1 VDYSALLPNARNP
14 AALADQLNLLIC
26 ANQMTAATRTQII
39 TTLNSFAATATDLER
54 VQTAIQFSVSSP
66 DGALQK

>member
-1 VDYSALLPNARNP
+1 
-14 AALADQLNLLIC
+14 
-26 ANQMTAATRTQII
+26 MTATTRTQII

-54 VQTAIQFSVSSP
+54 VQTAIQFTVSSP